1 MRIRKSYAYHAFS
14 PQPCLMLF
22 LVDLM
27 PIIARAWLAVA
38 SYLNVAHLGRW
49 FRSGTYYM
57 VTITKGVGV
66 HPCTR
71 PYRHRTT
78 EAPSIPGASK
88 PRDVIH
94 QPDLD
99 AGQPHHH
106 SQFALGSTAVIVAA
120 VHQTFANQTACA
132 DCSIESPSSNPCR
145 RNLCIDLGLRPSS
158 FPSTSWSPTISPLA
172 FARWR
177 SHHPDLLPRL
187 THRRN
192 YDG

>member
-1 MRIRKSYAYHAFS
+1 MRIRESYASHAFS
-14 PQPCLMLF
+14 PQPCLILS
-22 LVDLM
+22 LVDLV

-106 SQFALGSTAVIVAA
+106 PQFALGSTAVIVAA

-132 DCSIESPSSNPCR
+132 DCSIESPSSNPCAAT
-145 RNLCIDLGLRPSS
+145 CV
-158 FPSTSWSPTISPLA
+158 STSVSGRRRSRRHLGVPRFRLWLSPGGVAITLICYL
-172 FARWR
+172 
-177 SHHPDLLPRL
+177 
-187 THRRN
+187 
-192 YDG
+192 G